1 MKTMTIG
8 HAARRAEVSVET
20 IRCYEQKGLI
30 DQPLKPLHAGFRIY
44 PDETVRRIQFIR
56 QAQEI
61 GYSLREI
68 SELLALKADPSTDC
82 ADIRARATTKLDEVD
97 CKIARLKEIRAALTD
112 LIEACPGQG
121 ALRACSIMDALVTGK
136 TEAAR

>member
-1 MKTMTIG
+1 MP
-8 HAARRAEVSVET
+8 RAGAKVSVET
-20 IRCYEQKGLI
+20 IRFYERKGLI
-30 DQPLKPLHAGFRIY
+30 DQPSKPLHAGFRIY

-82 ADIRARATTKLDEVD
+82 ADLRARATTKLDEVD
-97 CKIARLKEIRAALTD
+97 CKIARLKEIRVALTD

-136 TEAAR
+136 TKAAR